1 MEIPAKTMGARRAE
15 VVVLRAPAILLL
27 FCLALTGT
35 AIAQQTRSKSRPAPS
50 GAAPAMDP
58 KIVLGRTYLRLGD
71 LEKARS
77 NCEAALPTQAT
88 EARNCLLEVVQAQSE
103 AKLRDFEGKVE
114 LGKREDAVTAALAV
128 PVAALATEQKKRF
141 DNTEDKLRDLTL
153 AEAQAKLPGKKDEA
167 AILAT
172 GVKFLSPS
180 PAQIKKADDILA
192 QAQPGFL
199 ARLVDLLKGTWLSD
213 LLAVLAVIL
222 AGLLILYLLR
232 AFLRW
237 KDRYNA
243 KGWRRYDPRRF
254 AGGKRTKWTLVP
266 LVDEKKLSATE
277 LVMDAIA
284 RLPLELKQDLW
295 KPASLLL
302 RPKPPAPSETDLLD
316 FTFPPSD
323 GVTLAEFD
331 VTRLRTEVDF
341 QDVSLTDAVQQLQL
355 TLGTYKVEGVAKFLS
370 GLGKWLKAGSP
381 TITGT
386 AELCKTKAADDT
398 VMIRL
403 NCSGGPPPATDSV
416 VTASARDY
424 LSVTASS
431 PQEDGTDIRA
441 LCADRVVFK
450 LLYRL
455 ANPNATQSE
464 TDAQA
469 ALRQGVMLLERCSKQ
484 SHAEATNDERKALLE
499 KAAYNFEF
507 ARNYLADY
515 PQLLWLEGTALA
527 LVGEKEKDE
536 TAIARFQELEV
547 APFSDKHQGYINSL
561 RTQAKF
567 NRAVLLARK
576 GKGDLTRAL
585 CVYDELLQKPNLP
598 DSVRWLAG
606 LGKLAVIAD
615 YEQGAWKDFD
625 QETAAGWLAQG
636 DALLGAVANA
646 KADGHLNPSPQDQLT
661 LDFIALEA
669 NRALGKCCLR
679 FAEAFLAKDV
689 LRNGRPVKRTS
700 QGNQMVGP
708 EVSSELRH
716 TLSAACNYIGR
727 CGDDADLLADR
738 AYVELLLGGYERAE
752 AQARKAMLW
761 DPDSERAYYLA
772 AEACY
777 CHNGADEKER
787 AKQYASAYYNRLQES
802 LALPA
807 TPEPEIAAFRAL
819 WADLKM
825 KNYLASTRDQ
835 SVAA

>member
-1 MEIPAKTMGARRAE
+1 
-15 VVVLRAPAILLL
+15 
-27 FCLALTGT
+27 
-35 AIAQQTRSKSRPAPS
+35 
-50 GAAPAMDP
+50 MDS

-88 EARNCLLEVVQAQSE
+88 EAQNCLSEVVQAQSE

-114 LGKREDAVTAALAV
+114 LGKREDALTAALAV
-128 PVAALATEQKKRF
+128 PVAALNSEQKKRF
-141 DNTEDKLRDLTL
+141 DDTRDKLRNLTL

-172 GVKFLSPS
+172 GVKFLSPG
-180 PAQIKKADDILA
+180 PAQIKKANDILA

-199 ARLVDLLKGTWLSD
+199 AQLVDLLKGTWLSD
-213 LLAVLAVIL
+213 LLAVLVVIL

-243 KGWRRYDPRRF
+243 KGWRKYDPRRF
-254 AGGKRTKWTLVP
+254 AGGTKTRWTLVP
-266 LVDEKKLSATE
+266 LADEKKLGATE
-277 LVMDAIA
+277 LVMDAVA
-284 RLPLELKQDLW
+284 RLPLELKQPLW
-295 KPASLLL
+295 TPASLLL
-302 RPKPPAPSETDLLD
+302 RPKAPETSQTDLLID
-316 FTFPPSD
+316 FTIPPSE

-331 VTRLRTEVDF
+331 VNKLRDEVDF

-370 GLGKWLKAGSP
+370 GVGKWLKAGSP

-403 NCSGGPPPATDSV
+403 NCSGGPPPDSD
-416 VTASARDY
+416 VTTSARDY

-450 LLYRL
+450 LLYML

-469 ALRQGVMLLERCSKQ
+469 ALRQGVMLLQRCSKQ
-484 SHAEATNDERKALLE
+484 SHAEATNEERKALLE

-527 LVGEKEKDE
+527 LVGEQEKDDA
-536 TAIARFQELEV
+536 AIARFQELEV
-547 APFSDKHQGYINSL
+547 APFSDQHQGYIHSL

-567 NRAVLLARK
+567 NRAALLARK
-576 GKGDLTRAL
+576 RKGYLTRAMS
-585 CVYDELLQKPNLP
+585 VYDGLLQEPNLP
-598 DSVRWLAG
+598 ASLGWLAG
-606 LGKLAVIAD
+606 LGKLTVIAD
-615 YEQGAWKDFD
+615 YEQNAWKHFD
-625 QETAAGWLAQG
+625 QQTAAGWLDKG
-636 DALLGAVANA
+636 EELLEQVAGA
-646 KADGHLNPSPQDQLT
+646 KANQQLQPSLQLT

-669 NRALGKCCLR
+669 NRALAKCCLR
-679 FAEAFLAKDV
+679 FAETFLAEDV
-689 LRNGRPVKRTS
+689 LKNGRPVRRTNKND
-700 QGNQMVGP
+700 QLVGP
-708 EVSSELRH
+708 EVSSALRER
-716 TLSAACNYIGR
+716 LRAAWGYLEG
-727 CGDDADLLADR
+727 CGDDADVRADR
-738 AYVELLLGGYERAE
+738 AYIALLLGLYKEAE
-752 AQARKAMLW
+752 DYACQATLW
-761 DPDSERAYYLA
+761 DPDSERGYYLA

-777 CHNGADEKER
+777 CHAGAAQEER
-787 AKQYASAYYNRLQES
+787 AKRYASDYYKKMQERLPP
-802 LALPA
+802 PA
-807 TPEPEIAAFRAL
+807 TPAPEIAAFRAL
-819 WADLKM
+819 WADLNM
-825 KNYLASTRDQ
+825 KNYLASTRAQ